1 MKYCRMFRRH
11 SLSHCH
17 RDSLIPCLLLWITLQ
32 ALLPG
37 VGWSQNE
44 DPNGNVRLGASD
56 DRVAKARDLSDA
68 FKQASKSVLPAVVTI
83 LGNSKEVNE
92 TFESLGLIPDSER
105 FDIAGSGVILNAKGL
120 VVTNHHVVSEAKR
133 ITVRMDDGREFKGEQ
148 VRSDK
153 DSDLAILHIDCP
165 EPLAFAKMGDSDQL
179 SVGDWVLSIGS
190 PFNFEQ
196 TVSAGIVSGKS
207 RVLQGAP
214 LLGQLLQTDA
224 EINPGNS
231 GGALVNLDG
240 ELIGIN
246 TAIVTRSG
254 VFQGV
259 GFAIPTARVKWITSE
274 LAERGKVR
282 RAIIGLRADPLP
294 KDLADEFKL
303 PIRGGVFVSRVTPG
317 LPADKAG
324 ILTGDIV
331 LEVAGQ
337 KIRTKSDFAEVVE
350 QLPIGQSHM
359 IKLLREGKP
368 EQVEVVPIEKKEE
381 TKQ

>member
-1 MKYCRMFRRH
+1 M
-11 SLSHCH
+11 
-17 RDSLIPCLLLWITLQ
+17 
-32 ALLPG
+32 
-37 VGWSQNE
+37 
-44 DPNGNVRLGASD
+44 
-56 DRVAKARDLSDA
+56 
-68 FKQASKSVLPAVVTI
+68 
-83 LGNSKEVNE
+83 
-92 TFESLGLIPDSER
+92 
-105 FDIAGSGVILNAKGL
+105 
-120 VVTNHHVVSEAKR
+120 
-133 ITVRMDDGREFKGEQ
+133 
-148 VRSDK
+148 
-153 DSDLAILHIDCP
+153 
-165 EPLAFAKMGDSDQL
+165 
-179 SVGDWVLSIGS
+179 
-190 PFNFEQ
+190 
-196 TVSAGIVSGKS
+196 
-207 RVLQGAP
+207 
-214 LLGQLLQTDA
+214 LGQLLQTDA

-231 GGALVNLDG
+231 GGALVNLEG

-350 QLPIGQSHM
+350 QLPIGQPHV